1 MFPFD
6 NFINDD
12 WIDGDLFDTDDIAN
26 PILGTNDSDLILSD
40 ASQNEMQG
48 LAGDDLLIG
57 GSGVNTFIG
66 GEGNDVLNGLSGYSI
81 VKEFGDY
88 DFTLSNTQLIADD
101 GNGNIYTDL
110 LFGMDEADL
119 HATGAGDNII
129 DVTAFSG
136 VFTVLRVDDGT
147 NTIYGSDSDQ
157 TTEKIFGGLGVD
169 TIEGNG
175 GDDEIFGNE
184 GNDIISGG
192 AGDDYLYGEEDH
204 DILSGNS
211 GVDYINGGEGNDT
224 ISGGS
229 NNDVIDG
236 GGGID
241 TLLASGDFDFTLT
254 DTTLITQRPVVTEVD
269 DLASIE
275 NAVLDGGVSSN
286 IIDASGFS
294 GTVTLRGEG
303 GADTLIGGAGN
314 DVIVGGSLNDTL
326 TSGSMNDQDI
336 FLYENSL
343 QGGDI
348 ITDFRASLPSLFI
361 PEDMIYVEASGFLL
375 DDGVTL
381 AFSIGV
387 LSSSLLVDVAGSL
400 GSDAG
405 FRYNDSSGALL
416 YDNNGDDTGGTSLLA
431 TLTNAPTLAQ
441 LNGNIQVV

>member
-6 NFINDD
+6 NFIDD
-12 WIDGDLFDTDDIAN
+12 WADGFMDDNIITPITGTIDN
-26 PILGTNDSDLILSD
+26 DLILLDGGDNRADGD
-40 ASQNEMQG
+40 AGNDMIV
-48 LAGDDLLIG
+48 AGPD
-57 GSGVNTFIG
+57 GVQFLRG
-66 GEGNDVLNGLSGYSI
+66 GEGNDILIGLSGLDDT
-81 VKEFGDY
+81 VEEFGDY
-88 DFTLSNTQLIADD
+88 HFTLSNTQLVSDD
-101 GNGNIYTDL
+101 GNGTVYTDL
-110 LFGMDEADL
+110 LFGMEAADL
-119 HATGAGDNII
+119 HAMGTGDHTI
-129 DVTAFSG
+129 DAFAFSG
-136 VFTVLRVDDGT
+136 DTSLTVDDGT

-157 TTEKIFGGLGVD
+157 HTDSIYGGLGAD
-169 TIEGNG
+169 TIEANA
-175 GDDEIFGNE
+175 GDDDIFGND
-184 GNDIISGG
+184 GDDIISGG
-192 AGDDYLYGEEDH
+192 AGDDDIYGDDGN

-211 GVDYINGGEGNDT
+211 GVDHIEGGDGNDT
-224 ISGGS
+224 LSGGS
-229 NNDVIDG
+229 NNDELFGGDG
-236 GGGID
+236 TD

-254 DTTLITQRPVVTEVD
+254 DTTLTTQRPVVTEVD

-303 GADTLIGGAGN
+303 GADVLIGGVGN
-314 DVIVGGSLNDTL
+314 DIIVGGLLNDTL
-326 TSGSMNDQDI
+326 TSGSINDQDI

-361 PEDMIYVEASGFLL
+361 PEDMIHIQASGFLL

-405 FRYNDSSGALL
+405 FRYNNSSGALL